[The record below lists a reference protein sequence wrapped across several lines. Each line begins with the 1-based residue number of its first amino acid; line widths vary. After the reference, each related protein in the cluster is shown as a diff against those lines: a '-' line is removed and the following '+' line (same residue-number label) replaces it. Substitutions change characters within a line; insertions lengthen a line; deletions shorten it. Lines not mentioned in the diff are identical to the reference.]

1 MPEIDPTLAARGA
14 VTLAFVLAGGMLS
27 LGIRQYRLLRLAE
40 QDRRLPHAFWLL
52 LEVGF
57 AGWLVS
63 IAFWTLADRGR
74 HFPPL
79 ARPFVG
85 LAVLAFAL
93 AFVIRF
99 TGGAGPIGRWLAS
112 LPPVRR

>member
-1 MPEIDPTLAARGA
+1 MRHLGWAEYTATL
-14 VTLAFVLAGGMLS
+14 VAFVLAGAMIS
-27 LGIRQYRLLRLAE
+27 MARRQYRQLRFA
-40 QDRRLPHAFWLL
+40 QRDARLGHAFWLL

-63 IAFWTLADRGR
+63 IAFWTLDDRQTV
-74 HFPPL
+74 FPPL

-85 LAVLAFAL
+85 VAVAAFVL

-99 TGGAGPIGRWLAS
+99 TGGSRWIGQWLAN
-112 LPPVRR
+112 LPPPRR